1 MGILNLL
8 KAAYSGK
15 VGQTVGAKWKD
26 KHTVRVYTI
35 PTNPKT
41 QAQETVRAGFK
52 AISEYVALFSDPLRT
67 VSPLDTR
74 GMSVRNAIMKLNK
87 EMIASDSFDAA
98 TLQVSR
104 GGLPVPALPA
114 SVTITSPEQIKI
126 NLTQVEGATITSKAK
141 IILVAVNQ
149 TKKTAVVMVNDN
161 TTQEVT
167 VDLVYQPSDVI
178 NFYAYTLDYRGSS
191 KVGSKTAFLTATAS

>member
-52 AISEYVALFSDPLRT
+52 AISEYVALFADPLRT

-87 EMIASDSFDAA
+87 EMIAGDSFDAA
-98 TLQVSR
+98 TLQISR
-104 GGLPVPALPA
+104 GGLPVPTLPS
-114 SVTITSPEQIKI
+114 SVTIASPGAISV
-126 NLTQVEGATITSKAK
+126 NLTEVEGATITSRAK
-141 IILVAVNQ
+141 IVLVAVNE
-149 TKKTAVVMVNDN
+149 TKKTAAVSVNNN
-161 TTQEVT
+161 TTGAVT
-167 VDLVYQPSDVI
+167 VDLVYQAGDKI

-191 KVGSKTAFLTATAS
+191 KVGSKTAFLTATAT

>member
-87 EMIASDSFDAA
+87 EMIAGDSFDAA
-98 TLQVSR
+98 TLQISR
-104 GGLPVPALPA
+104 GGLPVPKLPA
-114 SVTITSPEQIKI
+114 SVSIASPAPISLS
-126 NLTQVEGATITSKAK
+126 LTEVEGATITAKSK
-141 IILVAVNQ
+141 IIVVAVNN
-149 TKKTAVVMVNDN
+149 TAKTSAVVIADN
-161 TTQEVT
+161 ATDSVT
-167 VDLVYQPSDVI
+167 VPLAYTTGDVI

-191 KVGSKTAFLTATAS
+191 KVGSKTAFLTATAT

>member
-87 EMIASDSFDAA
+87 EMIASDSFDAE
-98 TLQVSR
+98 TLQISR
-104 GGLPVPALPA
+104 GGLPVPTLPS
-114 SVTITSPEQIKI
+114 SVTVSGSGPI
-126 NLTQVEGATITSKAK
+126 NLPLTQVTGATITAKAK
-141 IILVAVNQ
+141 IVVVAVNE
-149 TKKTAVVMVNDN
+149 TAKTAAVVVADN
-161 TTQEVT
+161 TTGSASIPLAFQT
-167 VDLVYQPSDVI
+167 GDVI

-191 KVGSKTAFLTATAS
+191 KVGSKTAFVTATAA

>member
-52 AISEYVALFSDPLRT
+52 AISEYVALFADPLRT

-87 EMIASDSFDAA
+87 EMIAGDSFDAA
-98 TLQVSR
+98 TLQISR
-104 GGLPVPALPA
+104 GGLPTPALP
-114 SVTITSPEQIKI
+114 SSLTITSPNPIEVS
-126 NLTQVEGATITSKAK
+126 LTQVTGSTITSKAK
-141 IILVAVNQ
+141 IILVAVNET
-149 TKKTAVVMVNDN
+149 TKAAAVQVAENKTESATISLPVSSGDKVN
-161 TTQEVT
+161 
-167 VDLVYQPSDVI
+167 L
-178 NFYAYTLDYRGSS
+178 YAYTLDYRGSS

>member
-52 AISEYVALFSDPLRT
+52 AISEYVALFADPLRT

-87 EMIASDSFDAA
+87 EMIAGDSFDAE
-98 TLQVSR
+98 TLQISR
-104 GGLPVPALPA
+104 GGLPAPKLP
-114 SVTITSPEQIKI
+114 SSLTITSPNPIQVS
-126 NLTQVEGATITSKAK
+126 LTQVTGSTITSKAK
-141 IILVAVNQ
+141 IILVAVNDT
-149 TKKTAVVMVNDN
+149 TKAAAVQVAENKTASATISLPVSLGDKVN
-161 TTQEVT
+161 
-167 VDLVYQPSDVI
+167 L
-178 NFYAYTLDYRGSS
+178 YAYTLDYRGSS
-191 KVGSKTAFLTATAS
+191 KVGSKTAFVTATAT

>member
-52 AISEYVALFSDPLRT
+52 AISEYVALFADPLRT

-87 EMIASDSFDAA
+87 EMIAGDSFDAE
-98 TLQVSR
+98 TLQISR
-104 GGLPVPALPA
+104 GGLPVPALPS
-114 SVTITSPEQIKI
+114 SVTASGAGPISLS
-126 NLTQVEGATITSKAK
+126 LTEVTGATITSRAK
-141 IILVAVNQ
+141 IVVVAVNQ
-149 TKKTAVVMVNDN
+149 TAKTAAVVVADN
-161 TTQEVT
+161 ATDAASIPLAFQTG
-167 VDLVYQPSDVI
+167 DVI
-178 NFYAYTLDYRGSS
+178 NIYAYTLDYRGSS
-191 KVGSKTAFLTATAS
+191 KVGSKTAFVTTTAA

>member
-52 AISEYVALFSDPLRT
+52 AISEYVALFADPLRT

-87 EMIASDSFDAA
+87 EMIAGDSFDATA
-98 TLQVSR
+98 LQISR
-104 GGLPVPALPA
+104 GGLPVPELPA
-114 SVTITSPEQIKI
+114 SVTITQPNAIELS
-126 NLTQVEGATITSKAK
+126 LTKVEGATITSKAK
-141 IILVAVNQ
+141 IIVVAVNE
-149 TKKTAVVMVNDN
+149 TKKMSAVVVADN
-161 TTQEVT
+161 ETASVEIPLSYIAG
-167 VDLVYQPSDVI
+167 DKI

-191 KVGSKTAFLTATAS
+191 KVGSKTAFVSATAA

>member
-26 KHTVRVYTI
+26 KHTVRVYTV

-52 AISEYVALFSDPLRT
+52 AISEYVALFADPLRT

-87 EMIASDSFDAA
+87 EMIAGDSFDAE
-98 TLQVSR
+98 TLQISR
-104 GGLPVPALPA
+104 GGLPVPELPS
-114 SVTITSPEQIKI
+114 SVTVTGAGPISLS
-126 NLTQVEGATITSKAK
+126 LTQVTGATITARAK
-141 IILVAVNQ
+141 IVVVAVNQ
-149 TKKTAVVMVNDN
+149 TEKTAAVVVADN
-161 TTQEVT
+161 ATASASIPLAFKTG
-167 VDLVYQPSDVI
+167 DVI

-191 KVGSKTAFLTATAS
+191 KVGSKTAFLTATAT

>member
-52 AISEYVALFSDPLRT
+52 AISEYVALFADPLRT

-87 EMIASDSFDAA
+87 EMIAGDSFDAA
-98 TLQVSR
+98 TLQISR
-104 GGLPVPALPA
+104 GGLPVPELPS
-114 SVTITSPEQIKI
+114 SVTVTGAGPISLS
-126 NLTQVEGATITSKAK
+126 LTQVTGATITARAK
-141 IILVAVNQ
+141 IVVVAVNQ
-149 TKKTAVVMVNDN
+149 TEKTAAVVVADN
-161 TTQEVT
+161 TTASASIPLAFKT
-167 VDLVYQPSDVI
+167 GDVI

-191 KVGSKTAFLTATAS
+191 KVGSKTAFLTSTAT

>member
-26 KHTVRVYTI
+26 KHTVRVYTV

-67 VSPLDTR
+67 VSPLDVR
-74 GMSVRNAIMKLNK
+74 SMSVRNAIMKLNK
-87 EMIASDSFDAA
+87 EMIAGDSFDAA
-98 TLQVSR
+98 TLQISR
-104 GGLPVPALPA
+104 GGLPIPKLPA
-114 SVTITSPEQIKI
+114 SVSIASPSPISLS
-126 NLTQVEGATITSKAK
+126 LTEVEGATITAKAK
-141 IILVAVNQ
+141 IIVVAVNH
-149 TKKTAVVMVNDN
+149 TARTSAVVIADN
-161 TTQEVT
+161 TTASVT
-167 VDLVYQPSDVI
+167 VPLAYVTGDVI

-191 KVGSKTAFLTATAS
+191 KVGSKTAFLTATAT

>member
-26 KHTVRVYTI
+26 KHTVRVYTV

-52 AISEYVALFSDPLRT
+52 AISEYVALFADPLRT

-74 GMSVRNAIMKLNK
+74 AMSVRNAIMKLNK
-87 EMIASDSFDAA
+87 EMIAGDSFDAE
-98 TLQVSR
+98 TLQISR
-104 GGLPVPALPA
+104 GGLPVPALPS
-114 SVTITSPEQIKI
+114 SVTVSGAGPISLS
-126 NLTQVEGATITSKAK
+126 LTQVTGATITARAK
-141 IILVAVNQ
+141 IVVVAVNQ
-149 TKKTAVVMVNDN
+149 TEKTAAVVVADN
-161 TTQEVT
+161 ATASANIPLAFKTG
-167 VDLVYQPSDVI
+167 DVI

-191 KVGSKTAFLTATAS
+191 KVGSKTAFLTATAA

>member
-87 EMIASDSFDAA
+87 EMIASDSFDAE
-98 TLQVSR
+98 TLQISR
-104 GGLPVPALPA
+104 GGLPVPTLPG
-114 SVTITSPEQIKI
+114 SVTVSGVGPISLS
-126 NLTQVEGATITSKAK
+126 LTQVTGATITAKAK
-141 IILVAVNQ
+141 IVVVAVNE
-149 TKKTAVVMVNDN
+149 TAKTAAVVVADN
-161 TTQEVT
+161 TTAAASIPLAFQT
-167 VDLVYQPSDVI
+167 GDKI

-191 KVGSKTAFLTATAS
+191 KVGSKTAFVTATAA

>member
-52 AISEYVALFSDPLRT
+52 AISEYVALFADPLRT

-87 EMIASDSFDAA
+87 EMIAGDSFDAE
-98 TLQVSR
+98 TLQISR
-104 GGLPVPALPA
+104 GGLPVPALPT
-114 SVTITSPEQIKI
+114 SVSITRPNPISLD
-126 NLTQVEGATITSKAK
+126 LTQVTGATITAKAK
-141 IILVAVNQ
+141 IIVVAVN
-149 TKKTAVVMVNDN
+149 TTAKTSAVVVAENKTN
-161 TTQEVT
+161 AVT
-167 VDLVYQPSDVI
+167 VPLAYNTGDVI

-191 KVGSKTAFLTATAS
+191 KVGSKTAFVTATAS

>member
-26 KHTVRVYTI
+26 RHTVRVYTI
-35 PTNPKT
+35 PSNPKT

-52 AISEYVALFSDPLRT
+52 AISEYVALFADPLRT

-74 GMSVRNAIMKLNK
+74 GMSVRNAILKLNK
-87 EMIASDSFDAA
+87 EMIAGNSFDAQ
-98 TLQVSR
+98 TLQISR
-104 GGLPVPALPA
+104 GGLPIPTLPS
-114 SVTITSPEQIKI
+114 SVTVSGVGPISLS
-126 NLTQVEGATITSKAK
+126 LTQVTGATITARAK
-141 IILVAVNQ
+141 IVVVAVNQ
-149 TKKTAVVMVNDN
+149 TAKTAAVVVADN
-161 TTQEVT
+161 TTASASIPLAFQT
-167 VDLVYQPSDVI
+167 GDVI

-191 KVGSKTAFLTATAS
+191 KVGSKTAFVTATAA